1 MANATYDSSYYDEA
15 KKKYDELASKYEGL
29 SGINQARAQG
39 SNIAETAGKSAVAS
53 STAAGRSAGA
63 NKAQSMLAGMGSGSK
78 AASENYSNPVNAA
91 LNKQQNELSNAQNM
105 AKTASDI
112 DKAKYEGNINDMTGK
127 AGALSSLAS
136 GAPGGLGAA
145 ISSDETLKQLY
156 PDMGDDVLE
165 AFRNIRSCE
174 FKYTPE
180 AQAEAEAE
188 NETLPGVDENHHT
201 GVAAQDIKQEF
212 PEAVI
217 ENEKGHLL
225 VDTKELTMIN
235 AAAIAEISRQLQE
248 IKAAINKGE

>member
-1 MANATYDSSYYDEA
+1 MANANYDSSNYDAA
-15 KKKYDELASKYEGL
+15 KRKYDELASKYEGM
-29 SGINQARAQG
+29 SGISMAQKQG

-78 AASENYSNPVNAA
+78 AASENYATAVNAA

-112 DKAKYEGNINDMTGK
+112 DKAKYEGKIKDMTGK

-136 GAPGGLGAA
+136 GAAGIIGAA
-145 ISSDETLKQLY
+145 IASDETLKQLY

-174 FKYTPE
+174 YDYTKE
-180 AQAEAEAE
+180 ANKAKE

-235 AAAIAEISRQLQE
+235 AAAIAELSRQLQE

>member
-78 AASENYSNPVNAA
+78 AASENYAPAVNAA
-91 LNKQQNELSNAQNM
+91 LNKQQNELVNAHNM
-105 AKTASDI
+105 TKTASDI
-112 DKAKYEGNINDMTGK
+112 DKAKYEGKIKDMTSK

-136 GAPGGLGAA
+136 GAAGIIGAA
-145 ISSDETLKQLY
+145 IASDGDLKTIY

-180 AQAEAEAE
+180 AQAEAET
-188 NETLPGVDENHHT
+188 ETLPGVDEDTHT
-201 GVAAQDIKQEF
+201 GAIAQDIKQEF

-235 AAAIAEISRQLQE
+235 AAAIAELSRQLQE

>member
-29 SGINQARAQG
+29 SGINQARSQG

-78 AASENYSNPVNAA
+78 AASENYATAVNAA

-112 DKAKYEGNINDMTGK
+112 DKAKYEGKIKDMTGK
-127 AGALSSLAS
+127 AGTLSSLAS
-136 GAPGGLGAA
+136 GAAGIIGAA
-145 ISSDETLKQLY
+145 IASDETLKQLY

-180 AQAEAEAE
+180 AQAEAE